1 MNILKK
7 NFKIIKCEEGKEE
20 NLDSFFFK
28 QCVWAYMTLKQK
40 QREEGVNILEKQDN
54 YKSKPNITFTKT
66 INKRT
71 QK

>member
-1 MNILKK
+1 
-7 NFKIIKCEEGKEE
+7 
-20 NLDSFFFK
+20 
-28 QCVWAYMTLKQK
+28 MTLKQK